1 MPVMTPLR
9 SAILGAALLAA
20 AGMMPPSLRQADF
33 ASATPQTAEGPYA
46 RLAFL
51 RPHDGHTVD
60 FEAGYIRHLDFHRQA
75 KDAWVWYG
83 WTIWAGDRQRW
94 FVYATFGH
102 SAASLD
108 HPVPPADDERDNV
121 VNVAPHAEFTG
132 NAILEYL
139 PALSRGA
146 ARPSPSPRLELTTV
160 EVKPGSQADFEAA
173 LQARQ
178 PSLADETLWYRMGRR
193 RDHAAL
199 RQAAR
204 ARQPVRDSRR
214 PDRAYPAGSRSPA
227 RREGDGRD
235 PESAADAV
243 VWITARTCSSGS
255 VIAIR

>member
-1 MPVMTPLR
+1 MTPLR

-20 AGMMPPSLRQADF
+20 AGMMPPSLRQADV
-33 ASATPQTAEGPYA
+33 ASAPPQTVEGPYA

-51 RPHDGHTVD
+51 RPHDGDTVD

-83 WTIWAGDRQRW
+83 WTIWAGERQRW

-121 VNVAPHAEFTG
+121 ANVAPHVEFTG
-132 NAILEYL
+132 NAIIEYL

-146 ARPSPSPRLELTTV
+146 AQPSPSARLELTTV

-173 LQARQ
+173 LQAQQ
-178 PSLADETLWYRMGRR
+178 PSLPGETLWYRMVAGGTTPRYVRLRPRASLSAMLDDRVGR
-193 RDHAAL
+193 AL
-199 RQAAR
+199 
-204 ARQPVRDSRR
+204 
-214 PDRAYPAGSRSPA
+214 PDRVQLLVARETVEILNLRPTLSYGLPREPVQPA
-227 RREGDGRD
+227 R
-235 PESAADAV
+235 
-243 VWITARTCSSGS
+243 
-255 VIAIR
+255 